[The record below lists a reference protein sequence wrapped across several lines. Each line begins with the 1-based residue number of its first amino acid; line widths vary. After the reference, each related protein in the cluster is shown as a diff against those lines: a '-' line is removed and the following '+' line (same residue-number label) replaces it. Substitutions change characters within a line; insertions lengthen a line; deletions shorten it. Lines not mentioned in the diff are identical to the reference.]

1 MATVLARC
9 GWCRGSELYESYHDN
24 EWGKPVHDERK
35 MFEFLLLESFQ
46 AGLSWITVLKKR
58 EAFRAVFHQFD
69 IVRVASMS
77 ETEIAVA
84 LENADIIRHEAKI
97 RAAISNAQ
105 CVLEL
110 HARGTTLVDFF
121 WSYVQGKPIINTWES
136 LSEVPA
142 KTELAEE
149 LARDLK
155 KLGFK
160 FVGATVIYAHM
171 QATGMVNDHLISCP
185 SHGLTGT

>member
-1 MATVLARC
+1 MIKAANRLNTVQEYYFSKKLREV
-9 GWCRGSELYESYHDN
+9 RT
-24 EWGKPVHDERK
+24 
-35 MFEFLLLESFQ
+35 LL
-46 AGLSWITVLKKR
+46 T
-58 EAFRAVFHQFD
+58 
-69 IVRVASMS
+69 
-77 ETEIAVA
+77 
-84 LENADIIRHEAKI
+84 
-97 RAAISNAQ
+97 
-105 CVLEL
+105 
-110 HARGTTLVDFF
+110 
-121 WSYVQGKPIINTWES
+121 QGKPIINTWES

-185 SHGLTGT
+185 SYGLTGT